1 MMPHRVSSCLTMS
14 HHIPWWVTMSQQV
27 LRYFTRSLHVSA
39 CLNMSHRISSY
50 LMISDHVSPGITM
63 FHQISSCLNVSHL
76 SRRVSTCFSGLS
88 RPVMSHHI
96 SSCLITSHRVSSGV
110 TKSHHVS
117 PCLLILSPHVSS
129 NLIIACLVSS
139 HRIPSIA
146 SRPIAPDHL
155 FSVFFLSCI
164 RSRSH
169 HFPQSSRF
177 FNPVKTRLPH
187 YRYFVQ
193 PMPGPQVYCTLH
205 DQQYAT
211 KGRYYTVPCMVTA
224 IWSSCRFLRFISI
237 HVSMDFE
244 LRIMAY

>member
-1 MMPHRVSSCLTMS
+1 MS
-14 HHIPWWVTMSQQV
+14 HQV
-27 LRYFTRSLHVSA
+27 SPCFTRSL
-39 CLNMSHRISSY
+39 
-50 LMISDHVSPGITM
+50 
-63 FHQISSCLNVSHL
+63 
-76 SRRVSTCFSGLS
+76 RVSTCLICRVVS
-88 RPVMSHHI
+88 RHVFQVYHVLL
-96 SSCLITSHRVSSGV
+96 CLITSHHASSRLTRVSSGV

-211 KGRYYTVPCMVTA
+211 KGR
-224 IWSSCRFLRFISI
+224 
-237 HVSMDFE
+237 
-244 LRIMAY
+244 